1 MNSTNNFRLTRR
13 RTVQPWLRVEFLR
26 CAKLLWGNCFVT
38 FAEYADETGTH
49 DPHGRRPE
57 SAVAGVCGWFSSVAN
72 WAKLGDEW
80 TAVLRKYGVKEF
92 HFMISLPPRGK
103 EMPEKTYRDWDEQK
117 VDEYLLALA
126 SIIGDRTRFG
136 VVAFFSVQ
144 DYDVVIPEWYKAI
157 ARHPYDLCLI
167 PFFEEMSAELNRRFN
182 PPIKNK
188 VPFIFDS
195 SEIVS
200 WKQSVVAMHD
210 YATKKFSGSIGEL
223 TFGDSLLK
231 PQLQA
236 ADMLGR
242 AGCVG

>member
-1 MNSTNNFRLTRR
+1 M
-13 RTVQPWLRVEFLR
+13 QPWLRVEFLR

-38 FAEYADETGTH
+38 FAVYADETGTH
-49 DPHGRRPE
+49 YPHGRRPE
-57 SAVAGVCGWFSSVAN
+57 SAVAGAAAGFLRLLI

-92 HFMISLPPRGK
+92 HFCDLAPPARQRDA
-103 EMPEKTYRDWDEQK
+103 ENPYRDWDQQK

-167 PFFEEMSAELNRRFN
+167 PFFEEMSAELNRRFQ
-182 PPIKNK
+182 P
-188 VPFIFDS
+188 
-195 SEIVS
+195 
-200 WKQSVVAMHD
+200 
-210 YATKKFSGSIGEL
+210 L
-223 TFGDSLLK
+223 
-231 PQLQA
+231 
-236 ADMLGR
+236 
-242 AGCVG
+242 